1 MHFIWG
7 TYPNL
12 SNCRYKKD
20 VNTRIKQYVKD
31 KDAAKISDK
40 LRDSFKHEAKEW
52 AALSTKEMK
61 IWERTLLQNKT
72 ILEKL
77 KEKNRKVSRSMT
89 VICPIDENEDLSNIP
104 PRSPRPQIT
113 QNRSDITRQRLR
125 QGRWSKD
132 EIIDLINL
140 VWKHGKRWETIRK
153 ERWDGVRQAVALQG
167 KWRNLCDMANNP
179 NKKIRLEENRL
190 DEESKEIL
198 MKGYEKHGS

>member
-77 KEKNRKVSRSMT
+77 KEKGASLVDLALAEEKGQELGARRVMECSAKTQVGLKD
-89 VICPIDENEDLSNIP
+89 VFDEA
-104 PRSPRPQIT
+104 
-113 QNRSDITRQRLR
+113 
-125 QGRWSKD
+125 
-132 EIIDLINL
+132 
-140 VWKHGKRWETIRK
+140 IRV
-153 ERWDGVRQAVALQG
+153 GVRTWPKPPKPKPICALF
-167 KWRNLCDMANNP
+167 
-179 NKKIRLEENRL
+179 
-190 DEESKEIL
+190 
-198 MKGYEKHGS
+198 